1 MKKVYVS
8 GNSEEVG
15 LLKGVLENEGI
26 GCTVHNDALAIAL
39 GDVPPQEC
47 WRELWVNN
55 DEDAAEAQKVID
67 NWLQPEASEVSPWK
81 CAGCG
86 ETVPGQFSA
95 CWSCGA
101 VRPEEPEAQD
111 GGPAAE
117 VEFRYAEDEYARAQR
132 WHYTKDVPV
141 KFWFCC
147 ALFFAG
153 MGASGGDLT
162 SLDVLL
168 SLGISFTIIL
178 ALVVLVYVLPAA
190 AGRGSTDTHD
200 TFTTRFSDE
209 GVDIRSSFDESH
221 WQWDQCRK
229 LIVTMEFYFLYFEDG
244 HSAIPRRAFDGPEH
258 EEAVQT
264 LFEREIV
271 DIDSRV

>member
-101 VRPEEPEAQD
+101 VIPD
-111 GGPAAE
+111 KPAAAPVAGGAAH
-117 VEFRYAEDEYARAQR
+117 VEFRYAEDEHARAIR
-132 WHYTKDVPV
+132 EHYTKDIPV
-141 KFWFCC
+141 KFWSYV
-147 ALFFAG
+147 ALFFFAL
-153 MGASGGDLT
+153 GASGGG
-162 SLDVLL
+162 LL
-168 SLGISFTIIL
+168 SLGISLTIVL
-178 ALVVLVYVLPAA
+178 SLVVPLYVLPAA
-190 AGRGSTDTHD
+190 AGRDSSEAHD
-200 TFTTRFSDE
+200 TYTFRFSDR
-209 GVDIRSSFDESH
+209 GVDIKSSFDESH
-221 WQWDQCRK
+221 WRWDQCPK
-229 LIVTMEFYFLYFEDG
+229 LLVTTEFYLLYFETG
-244 HSAIPRRAFDGPEH
+244 YAAIPKRAFGNEET
-258 EEAVQT
+258 EEAVKS
-264 LFEREIV
+264 LLEREIV
-271 DIDSRV
+271 DIDCRV